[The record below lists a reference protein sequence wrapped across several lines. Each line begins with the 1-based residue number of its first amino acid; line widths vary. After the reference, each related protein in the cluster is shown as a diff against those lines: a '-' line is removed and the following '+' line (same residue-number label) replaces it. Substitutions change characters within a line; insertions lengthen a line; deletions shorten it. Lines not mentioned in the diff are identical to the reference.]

1 MNQSQAT
8 DILQS
13 MINFIQQ
20 HGREKVDEI
29 NGQAESDFLVD
40 REKTIEA
47 EKKRLDE
54 QFTKD
59 INIAEVNLKIERSA
73 ELNKTRI
80 SKMRRTNELVES
92 LQLAAKKQLAE
103 KIAEDNDAYAELLK
117 NLLVQGLIKLIEPT
131 VTLRVRESDK
141 DLIEGL
147 IDDAIAEYKELMLA
161 QVKALEGKDDIP
173 CKVLIDENNWLPEWN
188 EEDPAHSCLGGFV
201 MYCRKNRIVCSQTID
216 DRLALTYQQCIPEMR
231 ASLFPSLTSKK

>member
-1 MNQSQAT
+1 
-8 DILQS
+8 

-20 HGREKVDEI
+20 HGRERVDEI
-29 NGQAESDFLVD
+29 NAQAEMDFTVLK
-40 REKTIEA
+40 EKTIEQ
-47 EKKRLDE
+47 EKKRLSE

-92 LQLAAKKQLAE
+92 LQFAAKKQLAE
-103 KIAEDNDAYAELLK
+103 KIADDSDAYTELLK

-141 DLIEGL
+141 DMIEGV
-147 IDDAIAEYKELMLA
+147 IEDAIAEYKELMLG

-173 CKVLIDENNWLPEWN
+173 CKVLIDENNFLPEWN
-188 EEDPAHSCLGGFV
+188 EEDITNSCLGGFV
-201 MYCRKNRIVCSQTID
+201 MYCRKNRIVCSQTLD
-216 DRLALTYQQCIPEMR
+216 DRVELVYQQAIPAIR
-231 ASLFPSLTSKK
+231 NLLFPSLRKEKKGVN

>member
-1 MNQSQAT
+1 M
-8 DILQS
+8 
-13 MINFIQQ
+13 
-20 HGREKVDEI
+20 
-29 NGQAESDFLVD
+29 D

-201 MYCRKNRIVCSQTID
+201 MYCRKNRIVCSQTLD
-216 DRLALTYQQCIPEMR
+216 DRMEIVYQQAIPQIR
-231 ASLFPSLTSKK
+231 SLLFPSLRKEKKGVN